1 MGSDARVCDGGVHR
15 VLSKALR
22 NAVTNEV
29 VNVTKAQPALK
40 VDDEEMVIVRDVS
53 GLVAKLPSTRPY
65 VPAMVALF
73 TGIRLGEVLALRHDR
88 IDLDRNLAQ
97 V

>member
-1 MGSDARVCDGGVHR
+1 
-15 VLSKALR
+15 
-22 NAVTNEV
+22 
-29 VNVTKAQPALK
+29 
-40 VDDEEMVIVRDVS
+40 MVIVRDVS

-73 TGIRLGEVLALRHDR
+73 TGSLGEVLALRHDR

>member
-1 MGSDARVCDGGVHR
+1 
-15 VLSKALR
+15 
-22 NAVTNEV
+22 
-29 VNVTKAQPALK
+29 
-40 VDDEEMVIVRDVS
+40 MVIVRDVS